1 MAEPLA
7 SSEENCRRIARIE
20 SCFGAAGRPLMAPGR
35 VLVGEGTLTK
45 LCRKGPKPRQFFLF
59 DDMVVYGAAVL
70 GNRRY
75 ANQRVLAL
83 EAVTIC
89 TLPDEGEL
97 SNGWLMQTPA
107 KSFKVF
113 AATESERAE
122 WIGHIERCVRELR
135 AKRGLPPLPA
145 PCNSPGPGGAGASS
159 AAAASPADGLEPA
172 AWWVPDS
179 SASACMRCQRSRFN
193 ALNRRHHCRKCGIVV
208 CGACSDRR
216 FLLPGQSS
224 RPLRVCIDC
233 FDSLAAAAAAAAVTA
248 PAGPLSSSSSDDL
261 VGRVAKVTVAN
272 GNRGSSGAAE
282 EARPAVS
289 RGRRGDSSRTSNGTQ
304 DSDEDDDDDDDG
316 GDGGDGGRGGGSG
329 EDWAD
334 RSPIGNHTGFY
345 S

>member
-135 AKRGLPPLPA
+135 AKRGLPPH
-145 PCNSPGPGGAGASS
+145 
-159 AAAASPADGLEPA
+159 GLEPA

-179 SASACMRCQRSRFN
+179 SASACMRRQRSRFN

-261 VGRVAKVTVAN
+261 
-272 GNRGSSGAAE
+272 
-282 EARPAVS
+282 
-289 RGRRGDSSRTSNGTQ
+289 

-316 GDGGDGGRGGGSG
+316 GD
-329 EDWAD
+329 
-334 RSPIGNHTGFY
+334 
-345 S
+345 

>member
-7 SSEENCRRIARIE
+7 SSEENSRRIARIE

-59 DDMVVYGAAVL
+59 DDIVVYGAAVL
-70 GNRRY
+70 GSRRY

-83 EAVTIC
+83 EAVAIC

-97 SNGWLMQTPA
+97 SNGWLVQTPA

-122 WIGHIERCVRELR
+122 WISHIERCVRELR

-145 PCNSPGPGGAGASS
+145 PCNSPGPGGASS
-159 AAAASPADGLEPA
+159 STAAVIAAASPADGSEPA

-216 FLLPGQSS
+216 FLLPSQSS
-224 RPLRVCIDC
+224 RPLRVCIGC
-233 FDSLAAAAAAAAVTA
+233 FDSLTAAAVMA
-248 PAGPLSSSSSDDL
+248 PAGPCSSSAADDL
-261 VGRVAKVTVAN
+261 VDRVAKVTVAN

-282 EARPAVS
+282 EGRPAVS
-289 RGRRGDSSRTSNGTQ
+289 RGRRGDGARTSNGTQ
-304 DSDEDDDDDDDG
+304 DSSDDDDDDDDDDG
-316 GDGGDGGRGGGSG
+316 GDGGREGGSG

-334 RSPIGNHTGFY
+334 RSPIGNRTGFY